1 MFEGP
6 EDLTSF
12 DEGTIRRDGLRMKHE
27 DNAALMRA
35 TRNDM
40 A

>member
-1 MFEGP
+1 MFESP
-6 EDLTSF
+6 EDLTKF
-12 DEGTIRRDGLRMKHE
+12 DEGTIARDGLRMKHANNTE
-27 DNAALMRA
+27 LMRA